1 MRTVLFM
8 LAASVVTL
16 PLAAGTAYAEE
27 TGGDSSSEAKA
38 PAQLPEPAFGTD
50 AEEAMDGISFSLA
63 ANSRYADESDLYL
76 YTPAPVAQAE
86 VVATFGACNASAW
99 GSHAIDPKDHRGWEV
114 EVVGGCG
121 FKLAPN
127 TTIEASAGRYF
138 LAGPDITVV
147 GVTLTQQLD
156 EANSVEV
163 TAGKFLVDGPDE
175 DATRVQVAWNYQAE
189 KFDLRLMGTYES
201 GFDDPDIVT
210 AMARAEYYVTEHVS
224 FNITGVIPVIKK
236 DYDERKAQVMIGIK
250 YWF

>member
-1 MRTVLFM
+1 MRKLVLF
-8 LAASVVTL
+8 LASVATL
-16 PLAAGTAYAEE
+16 SFAAGTAYAEE
-27 TGGDSSSEAKA
+27 AGGDTASEAKA
-38 PAQLPEPAFGTD
+38 PTKLPEPTFGTD

-63 ANSRYADESDLYL
+63 ANSRYADADDLYL

-99 GSHAIDPKDHRGWEV
+99 GSHAIDPQDHRGWEV
-114 EVVGGCG
+114 EVVASCG

-138 LAGPDITVV
+138 LAGPDITVAS
-147 GVTLTQQLD
+147 VTLTQRLD

-175 DATRVQVAWNYQAE
+175 DATRVQVAWSYQTE
-189 KFDLRLMGTYES
+189 KFDLRLAGTYES

-210 AMARAEYYVTEHVS
+210 AMASAEYYVTEHVS
-224 FNITGVIPVIKK
+224 FNITGIIPVVKK